1 MSERECKVRYG
12 SVSVAGGKRWSG
24 GGGEGKGGG
33 SLGGGCRWDVLACL
47 NTVGE
52 KSFGGVQSEV
62 LPSQHLE
69 CWADGNKW
77 NIKKQAN

>member
-1 MSERECKVRYG
+1 MVQ
-12 SVSVAGGKRWSG
+12 SVFQ
-24 GGGEGKGGG
+24 EGKGGVVVEEKEKEG
-33 SLGGGCRWDVLACL
+33 VSWGGRWDVLACL

-52 KSFGGVQSEV
+52 KSSGGVQSEV